1 MVCATRCSTLLAK
14 CELSFWSDILTLYLI
29 TAKQENPCVV
39 VASVDRSVKFNC
51 RNPNGTVHWTVPRN
65 RHYGNIRIGD
75 NILLIDKVQEK
86 NGGRYECLVYN
97 EDEDDFAFWS
107 NKMKKYIDKDRVL
120 FRARCTLRVLGK
132 STVLILYSNN
142 LKLWSHDLK
151 F

>member
-1 MVCATRCSTLLAK
+1 M
-14 CELSFWSDILTLYLI
+14 
-29 TAKQENPCVV
+29 

-51 RNPNGTVHWTVPRN
+51 GNPNGTAHWTVPRN
-65 RHYGNIRIGD
+65 RHYGNIHIGD

-120 FRARCTLRVLGK
+120 YRARCTLRVLGK